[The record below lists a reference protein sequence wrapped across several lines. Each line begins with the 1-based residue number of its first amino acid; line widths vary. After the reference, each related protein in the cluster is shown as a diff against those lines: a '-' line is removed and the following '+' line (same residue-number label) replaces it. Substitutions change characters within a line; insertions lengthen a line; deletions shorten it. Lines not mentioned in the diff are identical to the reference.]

1 VKKKLITSEELR
13 PGGSVLI
20 NRYQRAIRVPGLLGA
35 RIQSGSKAVT
45 EASGM
50 GDCLFLDFSQQFFAV
65 ADGSDRNPTFSR
77 EFMKIF
83 ATLLNEVLP
92 PTEKRIYE
100 EKELRPLRKQLIGE
114 SDRILQGL
122 SFGDGCT
129 FTGILLLRTGAG
141 LTGIVF
147 HTGDSL
153 LFVSNAKTGHTRQWS
168 KTNFWMAG
176 RTSRFFQVED
186 RAIPPRT
193 FLLLAT
199 DGITHI
205 PYDPFET
212 REAFIRSLFKIYN
225 PDEIPDHLMAPDDKP
240 DTGWDDKAVIAFD
253 PGSLPLKGS
262 FLMGGTSGAE
272 EKTFYSERSRGC
284 YPDCYLPL
292 KFEQGTTA
300 SRMEL

>member
-1 VKKKLITSEELR
+1 VKKKLHHSEELG
-13 PGGSVLI
+13 PGSSILF
-20 NRYQRAIRVPGLLGA
+20 NHYRRAIRVPGFLGA
-35 RIQSGSKAVT
+35 RLQSGSVSTARSTGV
-45 EASGM
+45 
-50 GDCLFLDFSQQFFAV
+50 GDCLYLDFSQQFFAV

-83 ATLLNEVLP
+83 ATLLSGVLP
-92 PTEKRIYE
+92 PAEERTCEK
-100 EKELRPLRKQLIGE
+100 KELHSLKRQLIAE

-129 FTGILLLRTGAG
+129 FTGILLLRMGEEMAG
-141 LTGIVF
+141 IIF

-153 LFVSNAKTGHTRQWS
+153 LFVSNGKTGHTRQWS

-199 DGITHI
+199 DGINHI

-212 REAFIRSLFKIYN
+212 REAFIRSLFKTCS
-225 PDEIPDHLMAPDDKP
+225 PDEIPDRLLEPDETSL
-240 DTGWDDKAVIAFD
+240 TGWDDRAVIAFN
-253 PGSLPLKGS
+253 PESLPLKGS
-262 FLMGGTSGAE
+262 FLVGGTSPTE
-272 EKTFYSERSRGC
+272 ENAFTTERKKGR
-284 YPDCYLPL
+284 YQDRFLPWQI
-292 KFEQGTTA
+292 EQEA
-300 SRMEL
+300 AAPWMDL